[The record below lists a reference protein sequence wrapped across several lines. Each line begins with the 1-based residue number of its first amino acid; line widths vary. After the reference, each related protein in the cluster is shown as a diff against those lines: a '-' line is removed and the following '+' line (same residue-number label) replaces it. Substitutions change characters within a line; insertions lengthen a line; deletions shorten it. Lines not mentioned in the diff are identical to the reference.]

1 MPKTS
6 FRVAIVVT
14 GLAVALGAA
23 GRTVDSASSDATRLA
38 ELKQL
43 YHRPTSIP
51 YPADNAYTRD
61 RERLGQMLFFDPRLS
76 GSNFISCATCH
87 SPGFSWA
94 DPLPRAIGH
103 GMKPL
108 ARRTPT
114 ILNLAWA
121 ELLFWDG
128 RADSLEAQALGPIA
142 SPDEM
147 NQDLG
152 ELVVKLSAIEGY
164 RILFALAYPGE
175 GITAPTIAKALAVFE
190 RGVVSG
196 VAPFDEW
203 IAGRDDAIPEAAK
216 RGFLL
221 FNTKGSCA
229 KCHSGWAFT
238 DFGFHDI
245 GVDSPDPGRGKLLP
259 GIVRMQHAFKTPT
272 LRNVAQRAPYM
283 HDGSLPTLSAAMEFY
298 DKGGMPRP
306 SRSPEMHHLGL
317 TEGEK
322 SDIIEFLK
330 TLTGAGPAVSVTDLP
345 R

>member
-1 MPKTS
+1 MTRIS
-6 FRVAIVVT
+6 LRVALVVT
-14 GLAVALGAA
+14 GLVAALGAS
-23 GRTVDSASSDATRLA
+23 GRTGDSASRDTAQLP
-38 ELKQL
+38 ELKRL
-43 YHRPTSIP
+43 YQRPTSIP
-51 YPADNAYTRD
+51 YPADNAYTLD
-61 RERLGQMLFFDPRLS
+61 RERLGRMLFFDPRLS

-87 SPGFSWA
+87 SPAFSWT

-103 GMKPL
+103 GMKSL

-121 ELLFWDG
+121 MLLFWDG
-128 RADSLEAQALGPIA
+128 RSDSLEAQALGPIA

-152 ELVVKLSAIEGY
+152 ELVAKLSAIEGY
-164 RILFALAYPGE
+164 RVLFALAYPGE
-175 GITAPTIAKALAVFE
+175 GLTAQTIAKALAVFE

-203 IAGRDDAIPEAAK
+203 IAGRNDAIQEAAK
-216 RGFLL
+216 RGFLI
-221 FNTKGSCA
+221 FNTKGRCA
-229 KCHSGWAFT
+229 KCHAGWAFT

-245 GVDSPDPGRGKLLP
+245 GMDSPDPGRGKQLP
-259 GIVRMQHAFKTPT
+259 GIVGMQHAFKTPT

-283 HDGSLPTLSAAMEFY
+283 HDGSLPTLSAAIEFY
-298 DKGGMPRP
+298 DKGGTPRP
-306 SRSPEMHHLGL
+306 SRSPEMDRLGL

-322 SDIIEFLK
+322 SDLIEFLK
-330 TLTGAGPAVSVTDLP
+330 TLTSAGPVVSVPDLP